1 MKGVDDEKLSK
12 GLSGIIGVTLTF
24 GIGMIRVRAARPP
37 EPPCT
42 VADRRLGRERQHRDR
57 SDVSGTHAHALYV
70 PGDSAMHRVRPECK
84 LLAQL
89 LFVFAVVATPREAF
103 WAFGVY
109 AIILLAL
116 MHVAGLPPRF
126 VAKRLVIE
134 VPFILFAVLMPFL
147 AHGEQIVVLGIPM
160 YVSGLWAAWNILI
173 KATLGLV
180 ATIVVS
186 STTPMA
192 DLLRGLERLHLPH
205 AFTSIA
211 GVHDAIPGRDRRRGA
226 ADADRTRFAR
236 RTTLGGSGRRK
247 ALARRRAR
255 CSSARTSVVSACT
268 WRCSRAAT
276 TGRLPE
282 RTPGRHGG
290 RVGGARSRCPA
301 FAALVAATAWVIQ
314 P

>member
-1 MKGVDDEKLSK
+1 M
-12 GLSGIIGVTLTF
+12 
-24 GIGMIRVRAARPP
+24 
-37 EPPCT
+37 
-42 VADRRLGRERQHRDR
+42 
-57 SDVSGTHAHALYV
+57 SGTHAHALYV
-70 PGDSAMHRVRPECK
+70 PGSSAIHRVRPECK

-109 AIILLAL
+109 AAILLTL

-147 AHGEQIVVLGIPM
+147 AHGEKVVVLGIPM

-173 KATLGLV
+173 KATLGLM

-211 GVHDAIPGRDRRRGA
+211 GFMIRYLDVIAAEAQRMRVARD
-226 ADADRTRFAR
+226 
-236 RTTLGGSGRRK
+236 
-247 ALARRRAR
+247 
-255 CSSARTSVVSACT
+255 
-268 WRCSRAAT
+268 SRAYDPRWIWQAKAFGASAGALFIRSYERGERVYLAMLSRGY

-282 RTPGRHGG
+282 TDA
-290 RVGGARSRCPA
+290 GGAPAAMWAGTLAFPA
-301 FAALVAATAWVIQ
+301 FAALVAATAWVMQ